1 MCLLLYIAI
10 CVYCYKHI
18 FGVCFFLAAK
28 LTNTL
33 SKIDQLKIGTIL
45 FRVREIS
52 TRRGKGDNYETELVK
67 GSFGDI
73 LGGEN

>member
-1 MCLLLYIAI
+1 M
-10 CVYCYKHI
+10 
-18 FGVCFFLAAK
+18 AAK

-33 SKIDQLKIGTIL
+33 SKVDKIKIGTIRIL

-52 TRRGKGDNYETELVK
+52 TRRGKGDNHETELVN